1 MRRSLES
8 AQYASLAFGARCK
21 GAGVR
26 PPMGSGGDACDNA
39 MCESVFAAL
48 DCEMLERRRFA
59 CQAEARMACFSSIE
73 GGRTP
78 IRLHSALG
86 SRSPVRYEQD
96 RHAELLPAKP

>member
-1 MRRSLES
+1 MRRPVEPK
-8 AQYASLAFGARCK
+8 QYASLAFGARCK

-48 DCEMLERRRFA
+48 DCEMPERRRFA

-78 IRLHSALG
+78 IR
-86 SRSPVRYEQD
+86 YEQD